1 MLFFLP
7 LLFLLL
13 FFLLADPL
21 NHDAEKRRSDALPG
35 RCARAGRPRGLGG
48 GAPALALLLGVRG
61 PGRGPW
67 DEHAGALA
75 AALQLLPRRPG
86 AVVPAVA
93 GAVVVVVQ
101 RVGRWRQ
108 QRRLR
113 RHMGARREPLQI
125 FFLF

>member
-1 MLFFLP
+1 M
-7 LLFLLL
+7 
-13 FFLLADPL
+13 
-21 NHDAEKRRSDALPG
+21 
-35 RCARAGRPRGLGG
+35 RG
-48 GAPALALLLGVRG
+48 AWRG
-61 PGRGPW
+61 PR

-125 FFLF
+125 LFFIFKKSVLLEPIQSIEAVSWLLVSTPRTAAAHDVMRSWQSCSYKN